1 MRRFDEGI
9 GEIAKLALVFGELK
23 LRCSEADASGCLR
36 AKPAMHIVVAE
47 IRPGAA
53 EIAAA
58 AAAEGRTNQQEY
70 ESR

>member
-1 MRRFDEGI
+1 
-9 GEIAKLALVFGELK
+9 
-23 LRCSEADASGCLR
+23 
-36 AKPAMHIVVAE
+36 MHIVVAE